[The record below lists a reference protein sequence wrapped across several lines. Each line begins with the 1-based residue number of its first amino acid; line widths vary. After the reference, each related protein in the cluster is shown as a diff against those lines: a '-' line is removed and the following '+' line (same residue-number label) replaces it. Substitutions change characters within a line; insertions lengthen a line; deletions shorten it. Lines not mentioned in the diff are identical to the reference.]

1 MFSIN
6 FELSNLSADPANP
19 RGFDLG
25 DTEFVGDCGSC
36 TSKGRTPN
44 QSHMIFLSTVLLLD
58 DLKSF
63 LEGDERQFEFGTIDS
78 SFQVL
83 FTREPDSRIRVTC
96 YDKLIHL
103 SDKESLKK
111 DVYNSVSKFMDEV
124 GILLPE
130 DDPVY
135 SDIWSALKN
144 F

>member
-1 MFSIN
+1 M
-6 FELSNLSADPANP
+6 
-19 RGFDLG
+19 
-25 DTEFVGDCGSC
+25 
-36 TSKGRTPN
+36 
-44 QSHMIFLSTVLLLD
+44 
-58 DLKSF
+58 
-63 LEGDERQFEFGTIDS
+63 
-78 SFQVL
+78 
-83 FTREPDSRIRVTC
+83 TC